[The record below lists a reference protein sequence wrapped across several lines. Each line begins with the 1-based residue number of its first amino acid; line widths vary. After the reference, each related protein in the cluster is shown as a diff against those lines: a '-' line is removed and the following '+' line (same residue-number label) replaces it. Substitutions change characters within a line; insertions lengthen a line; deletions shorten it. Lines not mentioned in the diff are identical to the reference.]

1 MEELLKYIFLKTSFL
16 PFGFFEVVSAYLEL
30 GVDE

>member
-1 MEELLKYIFLKTSFL
+1 MEELLKYIFLKTFL